1 MPAITDLSNC
11 MDLSIIS
18 TEIIGSGFSDLESYG
33 FQLFHGLKKK
43 GRSGTQQIS
52 YDDLKNLI
60 DKTIQQGRMNIENVG
75 VMTLQSEIKEIINKS
90 GTEIKIKDV
99 SDLKRDIASVW
110 IAASEWL
117 ESGVVDAV
125 LLLEEN
131 RCIQSISS
139 VLVSSAKYA
148 ANNAKQVLAVVSGA
162 AKCEVTEKDKSIK
175 ALIQSA
181 LESGNLSSDL
191 VGLFLTSASLEMA
204 PELNSPQDLIA
215 TFPSNSGLSCAL
227 SGGNGGLISII
238 DAAWCLHQRIIP
250 GTRDWIAPTNPQSWL
265 KSAFYIPNESR
276 TWFTSANQPTRFAIT
291 INVSQQGTKS
301 AFIFRE
307 GQSEGMRKNSAL
319 QQKTFFLFPVSGKS
333 PHVLL
338 QNLGILQRDLVSTPD
353 LGNFSNENHK
363 LYQSGMHSE
372 DFVVCILGHTR
383 DEINHEIEFAIKG
396 LPATIEKK
404 TEWRTPVGSYFTPN
418 PLGKSGSVSFV
429 YPGAFN
435 SYPGVGRD
443 LFYLFPTLHDRLAG
457 ISTNLS
463 DLINEKMLYPRSISV
478 LSITDLEEAEK
489 RLAADPLA
497 MLISGSSLAAL
508 FTFLLR
514 DTFDIHPASA
524 FGYSLGEISMMF
536 ASGIWNQADETSA
549 ALRTSPLFRT
559 RLSGPQNAVRESWKL
574 PTKNLSDVNKII
586 WANYVLMATPEAVN
600 DALKNESRVF
610 LTHINTPRQV
620 VIAGDPAACRRVIE
634 NLKCNSLQ
642 APFNYALHC
651 EAMQSEFNDLQTLL
665 SWPVSNQPGM
675 TLYSAATYQAMPIEQ
690 KAIARQ
696 IAYGLC
702 HQLDFPRLVNQA
714 FADGA
719 RIFIELGAGSN
730 CSRWVDESLKDRPH
744 AAFSI
749 NRKGLD
755 DHDAILQLLAKLISH
770 HVPVNLSAIIS

>member
-1 MPAITDLSNC
+1 MSDLSNC
-11 MDLSIIS
+11 IDMSIIGM
-18 TEIIGSGFSDLESYG
+18 EIIGSSFNDLESYG
-33 FQLFHGLKKK
+33 FQLFHGLEKKDS
-43 GRSGTQQIS
+43 SGYQQLTD
-52 YDDLKNLI
+52 DDLKKLI
-60 DKTIQQGRMNIENVG
+60 TKTIQQARMNIGTVG
-75 VMTLQSEIKEIINKS
+75 FITLQSEIKERINKS
-90 GTEIKIKDV
+90 GIGITIKDV
-99 SDLKRDIASVW
+99 SDLKRDIASAW

-117 ESGVVDAV
+117 ESEVVDAV

-131 RCIQSISS
+131 RGIQSISS

-204 PELNSPQDLIA
+204 PELNSPKDLIA

-227 SGGNGGLISII
+227 TGGNGGLISII
-238 DAAWCLHQRIIP
+238 KVVWCLHQRIIP
-250 GTRDWIAPTNPQSWL
+250 GTRDWTAPTNPLSWL
-265 KSAFYIPNESR
+265 NSMFYIPIESR
-276 TWFTSANQPTRFAIT
+276 TWFTSANQPIRFAIT
-291 INVSQQGTKS
+291 INAVQQGQTS

-307 GQSEGMRKNSAL
+307 GLSEDGRKNTGL
-319 QQKTFFLFPVSGKS
+319 KQEPYFLFPVSGDS
-333 PHVLL
+333 PHALL
-338 QNLGILQRDLVSTPD
+338 QNLAKFQKELASTPD
-353 LGNFSNENHK
+353 LGNFSNEHLK

-372 DFVVCILGHTR
+372 DLVVCILGHTR

-396 LPATIEKK
+396 LPAAIEKK
-404 TEWRTPVGSYFTPN
+404 TEWRTPMGSYLTPK

-443 LFYLFPTLHDRLAG
+443 LFYLFPTLYDRLAG

-463 DLINEKMLYPRSISV
+463 DLINEKMLYPRSISA

-489 RLAADPLA
+489 GLAADPLA

-549 ALRTSPLFRT
+549 ALRNSPLFRT
-559 RLSGPQNAVRESWKL
+559 RLAGPQNAVRESWKL
-574 PTKNLSDVNKII
+574 PAKNQSDANEII
-586 WANYVLMATPEAVN
+586 WANYVLMAAPKAVN
-600 DALKNESRVF
+600 EVLKNESRVF
-610 LTHINTPRQV
+610 ITHINTPRQV
-620 VIAGDPAACRRVIE
+620 VIAGDPAACRSVIE
-634 NLKCNSLQ
+634 TLKCNSLQ

-665 SWPVSNQPGM
+665 SWPVANQPGM

-730 CSRWVDESLKDRPH
+730 CSRWVDDSLKDRPH

-755 DHDAILQLLAKLISH
+755 DHAAVLQLLAKLISH
-770 HVPVNLSAIIS
+770 HVPVNLSAILS